1 MTSADALTR
10 AIETILVDF
19 YNEDEDYTA
28 FLTVIEDEVALP
40 ASASLLGTPVT
51 VVRLDYTDPARGLVA
66 VCRGPHGTGQVTFA
80 DLVFPRRHGG
90 RLAAR
95 RLPPPPRP
103 QTIPCHLQ
111 TRLDLATRL
120 TASGSSSAE
129 GAHRRTTR
137 ARYGDNASVLPV
149 SAAPSNPAGIRIAH
163 ASC

>member
-80 DLVFPRRHGG
+80 DPG
-90 RLAAR
+90 
-95 RLPPPPRP
+95 LPPP
-103 QTIPCHLQ
+103 
-111 TRLDLATRL
+111 TRWPPGCTPPTAT
-120 TASGSSSAE
+120 T
-129 GAHRRTTR
+129 
-137 ARYGDNASVLPV
+137 
-149 SAAPSNPAGIRIAH
+149 SAANHSLRSPDPTGSGHPTDRQRIIECRRSTSSHDPRQIRR
-163 ASC
+163 